1 MVRCQANSMAYAS
14 EMEHPNMAGVHGM
27 RKREPNDFNRWSV
40 KRNRKK
46 GADHI
51 VTQGHLKRA
60 DLSYH
65 ESDATILSEIDQG
78 KIDDQ
83 LKGNTLKVYMYL
95 LKAPSPSAGIR
106 EVQRALKFSSPT
118 LAQYHLD
125 KLREL
130 GLVRK
135 ESAEYLLVS
144 DVKVGV
150 LRQFYRLGTVLV
162 PRFVLYAVLFTV
174 LLGFLAFIITEITL
188 ISVFALLL
196 ALLGAAIFWYE
207 AVRAL
212 SERPKG

>member
-1 MVRCQANSMAYAS
+1 MLRERLLLKSSSETKRCGT
-14 EMEHPNMAGVHGM
+14 E
-27 RKREPNDFNRWSV
+27 KRER
-40 KRNRKK
+40 
-46 GADHI
+46 DHI
-51 VTQGHLKRA
+51 LDQGHPRCIGVT
-60 DLSYH
+60 SH
-65 ESDATILSEIDQG
+65 ESDAATLSEIDQG

-83 LKGNTLKVYMYL
+83 LKGNTLKVYMLL
-95 LKAPSPSAGIR
+95 LKAPSASVGIR

-174 LLGFLAFIITEITL
+174 LLGFLAFIITEVTL
-188 ISVFALLL
+188 VSVFALLL

-207 AVRAL
+207 AARAL
-212 SERPKG
+212 RERPKG

>member
-1 MVRCQANSMAYAS
+1 
-14 EMEHPNMAGVHGM
+14 
-27 RKREPNDFNRWSV
+27 
-40 KRNRKK
+40 
-46 GADHI
+46 
-51 VTQGHLKRA
+51 
-60 DLSYH
+60 LSQ
-65 ESDATILSEIDQG
+65 IDQG

-95 LKAPSPSAGIR
+95 LRAPSASAGIR

-135 ESAEYLLVS
+135 ESEGYLLMS

-174 LLGFLAFIITEITL
+174 LLGFLGIIITEINL
-188 ISVFALLL
+188 VSVFALLL

-207 AVRAL
+207 AARAVR
-212 SERPKG
+212 ERPKSQ

>member
-1 MVRCQANSMAYAS
+1 
-14 EMEHPNMAGVHGM
+14 
-27 RKREPNDFNRWSV
+27 
-40 KRNRKK
+40 
-46 GADHI
+46 
-51 VTQGHLKRA
+51 
-60 DLSYH
+60 LSQ
-65 ESDATILSEIDQG
+65 IDQG

-95 LKAPSPSAGIR
+95 LRAPSASAGIR

-135 ESAEYLLVS
+135 ESEGYLLMS

-174 LLGFLAFIITEITL
+174 LLGYLGIIITEINL
-188 ISVFALLL
+188 VSVFALLL
-196 ALLGAAIFWYE
+196 ALLGTAIFWYE
-207 AVRAL
+207 AARAVR
-212 SERPKG
+212 ERPKSQ